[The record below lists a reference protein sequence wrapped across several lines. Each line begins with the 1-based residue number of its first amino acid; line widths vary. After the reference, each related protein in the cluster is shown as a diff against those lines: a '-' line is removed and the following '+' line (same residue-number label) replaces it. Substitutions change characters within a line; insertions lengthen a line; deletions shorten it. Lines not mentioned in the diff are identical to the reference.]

1 MWPQG
6 RIPVKMKEAFWN
18 SIAAYNSATRIW
30 QIAMAVVAAVLPALL
45 WFRPKEWVKT
55 VTKLYMAAV
64 SLWIAF
70 VYYMK
75 YGAVRDYSNVMTI
88 FWCLVALSWIYDL
101 ATRFSSFRKSGKYS
115 AIGLAILVLPL
126 AYPFISVSRGL
137 EFPQITTPMIPSGV
151 ALYML
156 GMLMTFNRKINFFA
170 FLLVMHW
177 SVIAISKIA
186 IFKIPEDA
194 LLAAACIPSMVIFF
208 LQMLKDAGQSSF
220 KPSGKYVKTLIYAVA
235 VLLAGCMAVA

>member
-1 MWPQG
+1 M
-6 RIPVKMKEAFWN
+6 EAFWN
-18 SIAAYNSATRIW
+18 SIAAYNAATW
-30 QIAMAVVAAVLPALL
+30 PFQLALVVIAAVLTLIL
-45 WFRPKEWVKT
+45 RFRPSVWARNAMKILM
-55 VTKLYMAAV
+55 VTF